1 MFLGEFWET
10 IPVLVIV
17 LVFTFVSMPVTKD
30 LLMSSVSLPKEIFW
44 GAGEIAKAKEIVRS

>member
-30 LLMSSVSLPKEIFW
+30 LLMSLVSLHKENFFL
-44 GAGEIAKAKEIVRS
+44 AGETAMAKEIVRS